1 MELVHP
7 MKFEERKNLS
17 LQDQRSSIDALK
29 LYYPFVVTDSIALE
43 HNLSVLYNNREIK
56 ILLDRRIK
64 ERDAIVARQ
73 KARQQEAAEIAAG
86 TTTERVD
93 GSADSEETDT
103 CVGQS
108 EEVEVGLVKEG
119 KPSLQDL
126 LYVIK
131 KAELKDALPEAM
143 KVIQLP
149 VTTPLTSVHCKRAF
163 SRMKC
168 IVSNTRVSMRQE

>member
-29 LYYPFVVTDSIALE
+29 SYYPFVVTDSIALE

-64 ERDAIVARQ
+64 ERDAIVARK

-86 TTTERVD
+86 MTTERELTEVRIQKRQIHVL
-93 GSADSEETDT
+93 DS
-103 CVGQS
+103 QRRLK
-108 EEVEVGLVKEG
+108 LVWLKKEN
-119 KPSLQDL
+119 Q
-126 LYVIK
+126 
-131 KAELKDALPEAM
+131 A
-143 KVIQLP
+143 
-149 VTTPLTSVHCKRAF
+149 CK
-163 SRMKC
+163 
-168 IVSNTRVSMRQE
+168 IYYT